1 MGQRNRDTKVI
12 KYSKPLT
19 VVISNWKDSRNSC
32 KIFKKKQVS
41 SKEKEGNKTTN
52 NVLSSVFFDYK
63 EKKMYRD
70 ISDNSY

>member
-1 MGQRNRDTKVI
+1 MAKG
-12 KYSKPLT
+12 
-19 VVISNWKDSRNSC
+19 NWKDSRNSC
-32 KIFKKKQVS
+32 KKVKEKRVS
-41 SKEKEGNKTTN
+41 SKEKQGNKTTN